1 MQGVVTGLAFQESN
15 LLLFTQHT
23 IQMPFDLTLARQD
36 NFWLN
41 ILSCVAHLCHR
52 STIPLSGDLEP
63 AQTAISG
70 GLMAANRKPAQMES
84 H

>member
-23 IQMPFDLTLARQD
+23 IQMPFDLTLAHQD

-41 ILSCVAHLCHR
+41 ILSHVARLCHC
-52 STIPLSGDLEP
+52 STIPLSGELAV
-63 AQTAISG
+63 AQTPISG
-70 GLMAANRKPAQMES
+70 GLRAANRKPAQMES

>member
-1 MQGVVTGLAFQESN
+1 MQGVVSGLAFQEST

-23 IQMPFDLTLARQD
+23 IQMPFDLTLARRD

-41 ILSCVAHLCHR
+41 ILSHVAHLCR
-52 STIPLSGDLEP
+52 CSTIPLRGELEL
-63 AQTAISG
+63 AQTSFSG